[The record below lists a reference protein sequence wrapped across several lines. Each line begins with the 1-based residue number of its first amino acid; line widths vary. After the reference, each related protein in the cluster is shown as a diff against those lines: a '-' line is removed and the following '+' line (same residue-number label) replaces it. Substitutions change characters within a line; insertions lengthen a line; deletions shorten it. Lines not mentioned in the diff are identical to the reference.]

1 MGREGE
7 LRNMTIDYGG
17 KVVLVTGAARGIG
30 RGVALEFAASGARVA
45 VVDLDA
51 AHGAATATD
60 AAARGPGAV
69 FIGADLGVTAD
80 CRRAVDEVVAQ
91 LGGIDVLVNNVGIQ
105 SADSYRTVEETSEEL
120 WDRVLAVNLKS
131 HFLMAKYC
139 IPEIRKRGGGTI
151 INVASVQG
159 LQSMPKVPAY
169 AASKG
174 GILSLTRQMSIDYA
188 KEGIRVLAVNPGT
201 IDTPLVQAGGGRHRR
216 SGRGAGGLFARNQ
229 PLGRL
234 GRPGGHRQGDGVP
247 GQRARRFHDRRV
259 RERGRRR
266 DGDRRM
272 GAAGAGVVGWHTD
285 ERSPACNSASV
296 TRRRETLTP
305 ARLNFLRQMGV
316 EKVEVRIPSSEP
328 AATTTSAGSATR

>member
-1 MGREGE
+1 MGCEGE
-7 LRNMTIDYGG
+7 LREMTIDYGG
-17 KVVLVTGAARGIG
+17 KVVLVTGAAQGIG
-30 RGVALEFAASGARVA
+30 RGAALEFAASGARVA
-45 VVDLDA
+45 VVDIDA
-51 AHGAATATD
+51 AHGAATAAA

-69 FIGADLGVTAD
+69 FIGADLGITAD
-80 CRRAVDEVVAQ
+80 CRRAVGEAVAQ

-105 SADSYRTVEETSEEL
+105 SIDSYRTAEETSEEL

-201 IDTPLVQAGGGRHRR
+201 IDTPLLQEAADATGDPE
-216 SGRGAGGLFARNQ
+216 AAKATWARDQ

-234 GRPGGHRQGDGVP
+234 GRPDDIGKAMVFLASEHAGFMTGEYVCVDGGVMAIGAWAPPVP
-247 GQRARRFHDRRV
+247 
-259 RERGRRR
+259 E
-266 DGDRRM
+266 
-272 GAAGAGVVGWHTD
+272 W
-285 ERSPACNSASV
+285 
-296 TRRRETLTP
+296 
-305 ARLNFLRQMGV
+305 
-316 EKVEVRIPSSEP
+316 
-328 AATTTSAGSATR
+328 